1 MLLPS
6 KGCKLIFIVGMI
18 MLWMGQA
25 AAAGQDYQALSLD
38 DWGLHN

>member
-6 KGCKLIFIVGMI
+6 KGCKLI
-18 MLWMGQA
+18 MLWMGRA
-25 AAAGQDYQALSLD
+25 AAAGQDYRALSLD

>member
-6 KGCKLIFIVGMI
+6 KGCKFIFLIGAIT
-18 MLWMGQA
+18 LWVAQA

-38 DWGLHN
+38 DWRLHN